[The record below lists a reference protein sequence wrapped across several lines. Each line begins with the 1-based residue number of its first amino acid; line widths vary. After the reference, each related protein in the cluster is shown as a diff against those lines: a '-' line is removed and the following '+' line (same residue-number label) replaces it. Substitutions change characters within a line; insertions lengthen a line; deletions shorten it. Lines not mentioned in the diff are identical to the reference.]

1 MKRPITNKI
10 GSLIKKKSQQRSQ
23 VFIDITG
30 KFYQIFRGALLPIL
44 LKLANKTA
52 KGGILT
58 NSL

>member
-30 KFYQIFRGALLPIL
+30 KCYQIFRGALPPIL

-52 KGGILT
+52 KEGILI